1 MRAKIFSEILA
12 CQHLATSK
20 ISRFENYV
28 ESLINNTDYLSL
40 FRCVCMPGEIKLL
53 PDV

>member
-12 CQHLATSK
+12 CQRLATSK

-28 ESLINNTDYLSL
+28 ESLADYLSL
-40 FRCVCMPGEIKLL
+40 FGCVCMPGEKKLL